1 MGAKSFTAG
10 CLGLSLSAEEVAF
23 FRKER
28 PWGFILFARNI
39 DEPSQVADLCASMRD
54 AVGNVDAPILLDQ
67 EGGRVQR
74 LKPPHWAK
82 YPPAAAIG
90 ALYRHDE
97 ASGLRASW
105 LMSRLHAFD
114 LLKLGIT
121 IDCLPVLDVLAPSAH
136 DAIGDRAYGSD
147 PMLVAN
153 LGRAACE
160 GLTAGG
166 VMPVIKHMP
175 GQGRSKTDSHLEL
188 PVVDATRAEL
198 EAVDF
203 IPFKMLADI
212 KMAMTAHIVYPE
224 LDSANPATTSKT
236 VISQIIRGE
245 LAFDGL
251 LMSDDVSMHALS
263 GDCGERCKAIFA
275 AGCDLVLHCNGD
287 MDEMRLVADNSPE
300 LQGKSLERA
309 NEAMAT
315 AGNTDDS
322 DEQALRDEFAA
333 LMAMV

>member
-10 CLGLSLSAEEVAF
+10 CLDLSLNAEEVAF
-23 FRKER
+23 FRDQK

-39 DEPSQVADLCASMRD
+39 DDPSQVADLCASMRE
-54 AVGNVDAPILLDQ
+54 AVGNANAPILLDQ

-74 LKPPHWAK
+74 LRPPHWAK

-90 ALYRHDE
+90 ALYGQDE
-97 ASGLRASW
+97 VLGLRASW

-136 DAIGDRAYGSD
+136 DAIGDRSYGSD
-147 PMLVAN
+147 PHLVTK
-153 LGRAACE
+153 LGRAACD
-160 GLTAGG
+160 GLIAGG
-166 VMPVIKHMP
+166 VMPVIKHIP
-175 GQGRSKTDSHLEL
+175 GQGRSKSDSHLEL
-188 PVVDATRAEL
+188 PVVDAARAEL

-203 IPFKMLADI
+203 VPFKQLADI
-212 KMAMTAHIVYPE
+212 KMAMTAHIVYSA
-224 LDSANPATTSKT
+224 LDEGVPATTSKV
-236 VISQIIRGE
+236 VISEIIRGQ
-245 LAFDGL
+245 LGFDGL

-287 MDEMRLVADNSPE
+287 MDEMRLVADNSPK

-309 NEAMAT
+309 NDAMT
-315 AGNTDDS
+315 KAGKTDDS
-322 DEQALRDEFAA
+322 NEQTLREEFAA
-333 LMAMV
+333 MMAMV